1 MLKISYF
8 ISYVTNYQSEHLEV
22 LLISVCLTEAVMSL
36 KQILNISSECDMSLF
51 SNCKG
56 NSMLDRTWINIPVQE
71 WAKVILSLLSPTQLP
86 VGFRRNSIFFSN
98 PPNYLLLLC
107 YFSFRQL
114 KSALHSKEE
123 NMWLQIY
130 TYLAIGTLPILLN
143 SKSQILYFKTLFDK
157 IIYR

>member
-1 MLKISYF
+1 M
-8 ISYVTNYQSEHLEV
+8 SE
-22 LLISVCLTEAVMSL
+22 
-36 KQILNISSECDMSLF
+36 
-51 SNCKG
+51 
-56 NSMLDRTWINIPVQE
+56 
-71 WAKVILSLLSPTQLP
+71 VILSPLSPTQLP

>member
-1 MLKISYF
+1 M
-8 ISYVTNYQSEHLEV
+8 SE
-22 LLISVCLTEAVMSL
+22 
-36 KQILNISSECDMSLF
+36 
-51 SNCKG
+51 
-56 NSMLDRTWINIPVQE
+56 
-71 WAKVILSLLSPTQLP
+71 VILSLLSPTQLP
-86 VGFRRNSIFFSN
+86 VGFRRISIFFQI
-98 PPNYLLLLC
+98 PPNYLLLLY

-114 KSALHSKEE
+114 KSALHSKLEE